1 MSEKTACAA
10 LSSFMSQPL
19 ELEDLVPGT
28 HLGHY
33 VITDKIAQGGM
44 GTVFKALE
52 PALERYVA
60 IKVLRPEYASNANS
74 VQYFQEEARAVA
86 ALRHPNIIPIYFIG
100 QEGNVVFFS
109 MAYIDGQT
117 FDDWIDAKHW
127 FNEEQAK
134 WFLSHAIAALHSAHK
149 SNIIHLDIKPANF
162 LVDRSNN
169 IMLTDFGLA
178 QKIIK
183 ETDGG
188 AEREAFGTPAYVS
201 PEQITRSATDQRTD
215 IYSLGATL
223 FHLMTG
229 KTPFGGNS
237 VEDIVW
243 GHLEK
248 PFPIEVAQKANIPTG
263 WIYLIKK
270 MMERSPDDRFAN
282 YRELRAALDDVHN
295 FRYETMPLEAPLP
308 PKPMTIPRSGSNTQ
322 SLHGLLAQTK
332 SQWKSNAGQAM
343 SIQLSRKQ
351 VEDSMKTRI
360 EPLQVYALVNT
371 IKDLCKSRP
380 SDIASL
386 VEVMEKV
393 PGYGPAV
400 CALVNFMTSPQTEE
414 ELAENMNPADVLQTL
429 GLERAHNLAL
439 TFFALNYESPQSTHF
454 DWTPLW
460 RHSLAVGVV
469 IDFLYD
475 ALDLKRTGYEY
486 VAGAFHDVGKF
497 ILAELFPFA
506 YFSTMNRSLMDE
518 MPLATCEMEMF
529 GVTHAEIGAYWL
541 KQESFPGAFVEAVAQ
556 HETPDAIPRRALLSH
571 ALISANHLVKQIGI
585 GYSGNSML
593 DPRAWE
599 ELPSTGALWEARG
612 NKGYAFNDFAHD
624 ILGQFQ
630 SFPDLL

>member
-1 MSEKTACAA
+1 
-10 LSSFMSQPL
+10 MSQPL
-19 ELEDLVPGT
+19 ELADLVPGT

-33 VITDKIAQGGM
+33 VITEKIAQGGM

-60 IKVLRPEYASNANS
+60 IKVLRPEYASNPNY

-86 ALRHPNIIPIYFIG
+86 ALRHPNIIPIFFIG

-117 FDDWIDAKHW
+117 FDDWIEAKRW

-134 WFLSHAIAALHSAHK
+134 WFLSHAVAALHSAHK
-149 SNIIHLDIKPANF
+149 ANIVHLDIKPANF

-178 QKIIK
+178 QKIVK
-183 ETDGG
+183 GAEEG

-229 KTPFGGNS
+229 RTPFGGTT

-248 PFPIEVAQKANIPTG
+248 PFPMEIARECNLPTG

-282 YRELRAALDDVHN
+282 YRELRVALENVHN
-295 FRYETMPLEAPLP
+295 FRYETLPLEAPPP
-308 PKPMTIPRSGSNTQ
+308 PKPLSIPRSGGNTQ
-322 SLHGLLAQTK
+322 TLHGLLAQTK
-332 SQWKSNAGQAM
+332 SQWTINQAKTGT
-343 SIQLSRKQ
+343 SIQLSRAH
-351 VEDSMKTRI
+351 VEDAMKNRA
-360 EPLQVYALVNT
+360 EPLKVNAMVTT
-371 IKDLCKSRP
+371 IRDLCKPRAEDPESM
-380 SDIASL
+380 I
-386 VEVMEKV
+386 EVMEKV
-393 PGYGPAV
+393 PGYEPAV
-400 CALVNFMTSPQTEE
+400 RALVNFMINPQTEE
-414 ELAENMNPADVLQTL
+414 ETAENLSATELLDTL
-429 GLERAHNLAL
+429 GMERARNLAL
-439 TFFALNYESPQSTHF
+439 TFFALNYECPRSQSF

-460 RHSLAVGVV
+460 RHQISVGV
-469 IDFLYD
+469 ITDFMYD
-475 ALDLKRTGYEY
+475 ALDLRRSGLEY
-486 VAGAFHDVGKF
+486 ISGFIHDIGKP
-497 ILAELFPFA
+497 ILAEMFPFA
-506 YFSTMNRSLMDE
+506 YFSTMNRSLQE
-518 MPLATCEMEMF
+518 ELPLVSCEMQMF
-529 GVTHAEIGAYWL
+529 GIDHAQVAALWL
-541 KQESFPGAFVEAVAQ
+541 KQEGLPQGLIDAIAQ
-556 HETPDAIPRRALLSH
+556 HEAPERINRRSLLAH
-571 ALISANHLVKQIGI
+571 AVVSANHLVKQIGI

-599 ELPSTGALWEARG
+599 ELPSTGAIWDARG
-612 NKGYAFNDFAHD
+612 NKDYAFNDFAHD
-624 ILGQFQ
+624 ILGQFE
-630 SFPDLL
+630 SFPDLV

>member
-1 MSEKTACAA
+1 MS
-10 LSSFMSQPL
+10 L

-86 ALRHPNIIPIYFIG
+86 ALRHPNIIPIFFIG

-109 MAYIDGQT
+109 MAYIEGST
-117 FDDWIDAKHW
+117 FDDWIDAKRW
-127 FNEEQAK
+127 LNEEQAK

-149 SNIIHLDIKPANF
+149 SNIVHLDIKPANF
-162 LVDRSNN
+162 LVDQANN

-183 ETDGG
+183 GADEGG
-188 AEREAFGTPAYVS
+188 EREAFGTPAYVS
-201 PEQITRSATDQRTD
+201 PEQITRSTTDQRTD

-229 KTPFGGNS
+229 KPPFTGAS

-248 PFPIEVAQKANIPTG
+248 PFPIEICHAANIPTG

-282 YRELRAALDDVHN
+282 YRELRSALENVHS
-295 FRYETMPLEAPLP
+295 FRYETLPIEAPLP
-308 PKPMTIPRSGSNTQ
+308 PKPVTIPRTGNNTQ
-322 SLHGLLAQTK
+322 SLHGLLAQGK
-332 SQWKSNAGQAM
+332 SQWKSEPGQTGM

-351 VEDSMKTRI
+351 VEEGMKNRA
-360 EPLQVYALVNT
+360 EPLQVTTLINT
-371 IKDLCKSRP
+371 IKDLSKPRAEDP
-380 SDIASL
+380 ASL
-386 VEVMEKV
+386 AEAMEKV
-393 PGYGPAV
+393 PGFGPAV
-400 CALVNFMTSPQTEE
+400 CALVNFMVSPQVEE
-414 ELAENMNPADVLQTL
+414 ELAENQDPTDVLQTL
-429 GLERAHNLAL
+429 GLERARNLAL
-439 TFFALNYESPQSTHF
+439 TFFALNYESPRSTHF

-460 RHSLAVGVV
+460 RHQLAVGVV

-475 ALDLKRTGYEY
+475 ALDLKRTDYEY
-486 VAGAFHDVGKF
+486 VAGAFHDIGKF

-506 YFSTMNRSLMDE
+506 YFSTMNRSLTE
-518 MPLATCEMEMF
+518 ELSLASCEMDMF
-529 GVTHAEIGAYWL
+529 GTTHAEIGALWL
-541 KQESFPGAFVEAVAQ
+541 KQEGFSNILVDAVLQ
-556 HETPDAIPRRALLSH
+556 HETPDLIKGRALLSH
-571 ALISANHLVKQIGI
+571 ALVSANHLVKQIGI
-585 GYSGNSML
+585 GYSGNTSM

-612 NKGYAFNDFAHD
+612 NKSYAYNDFARD
-624 ILGQFQ
+624 ILTQFET
-630 SFPDLL
+630 FPDLF

>member
-1 MSEKTACAA
+1 MSH
-10 LSSFMSQPL
+10 PL

-86 ALRHPNIIPIYFIG
+86 ALRHPNIIPIFFIG

-117 FDDWIDAKHW
+117 FDDWIDAKRW

-134 WFLSHAIAALHSAHK
+134 WFLSHAVAALHSAHK
-149 SNIIHLDIKPANF
+149 SNIVHLDIKPANF
-162 LVDRSNN
+162 LVDQANN

-178 QKIIK
+178 QKIVK
-183 ETDGG
+183 GKDEGG
-188 AEREAFGTPAYVS
+188 EREAFGTPAYVS
-201 PEQITRSATDQRTD
+201 PEQITRSNTDQRTD

-229 KTPFGGNS
+229 KPPFNGAT

-248 PFPIEVAQKANIPTG
+248 PFPLEVAQQANIPIG

-270 MMERSPDDRFAN
+270 MMERAPEDRFAN
-282 YRELRAALDDVHN
+282 YRELRTALENVHS
-295 FRYETMPLEAPLP
+295 FRYETRTIEAPLTS
-308 PKPMTIPRSGSNTQ
+308 KPLSIPRTGNNTQ

-332 SQWKSNAGQAM
+332 SQWKGDTAALM
-343 SIQLSRKQ
+343 PIRLSRKQ
-351 VEDSMKTRI
+351 VEEAMRNRV
-360 EPLQVYALVNT
+360 EPLQVTLLVNT
-371 IKDLCKSRP
+371 IRDLSTPRAEDP
-380 SDIASL
+380 ASL
-386 VEVMEKV
+386 AEAMEKV

-400 CALVNFMTSPQTEE
+400 CALVNFMVNPQTDE
-414 ELAENMNPADVLQTL
+414 ELAENQHPIEVLQTL
-429 GLERAHNLAL
+429 GLERSRNLAL
-439 TFFALNYESPQSTHF
+439 TFFALNYESPRSSHF
-454 DWTPLW
+454 DWNPLW
-460 RHSLAVGVV
+460 RHQLAVGIV

-475 ALDLKRTGYEY
+475 ALDLKRTDYEY
-486 VAGAFHDVGKF
+486 VAGTFHDIGKF

-506 YFSTMNRSLMDE
+506 YFSTMNRSLME
-518 MPLATCEMEMF
+518 ELPLVSCEQELF
-529 GVTHAEIGAYWL
+529 GTNHAEVGALWL
-541 KQESFPGAFVEAVAQ
+541 KQEGFSHILVDAVAQ
-556 HETPDAIPRRALLSH
+556 HEMPDRISRRGLLSH
-571 ALISANHLVKQIGI
+571 GVVSANQLVKQIGI
-585 GYSGNSML
+585 GYSGNSSL

-612 NKGYAFNDFAHD
+612 NKSYLYDDFVRD
-624 ILGQFQ
+624 ILGQFET
-630 SFPDLL
+630 FPDLL

>member
-1 MSEKTACAA
+1 MSV
-10 LSSFMSQPL
+10 PL

-33 VITDKIAQGGM
+33 VISEKIAQGGM

-74 VQYFQEEARAVA
+74 VQLFQEEARAVA
-86 ALRHPNIIPIYFIG
+86 ALRHPNIIPIYYIG

-109 MAYIDGQT
+109 MAYIEGQT
-117 FDDWIDAKHW
+117 FDDWIEAKRW

-162 LVDRSNN
+162 LVDRANN

-183 ETDGG
+183 SHEEG

-201 PEQITRSATDQRTD
+201 PEQITRSTTDQRTD

-229 KTPFGGNS
+229 KPPFNGS
-237 VEDIVW
+237 TVEDIVW

-248 PFPIEVAQKANIPTG
+248 PFPIEIAQQANLGTG

-270 MMERSPDDRFAN
+270 MMEREPNDRFAD
-282 YRELRAALDDVHN
+282 YRELREALEHVHS
-295 FRYETMPLEAPLP
+295 FRYETASIEAPLP
-308 PKPMTIPRSGSNTQ
+308 AKPVSIPRSGGNTQ
-322 SLHGLLAQTK
+322 SLHGLVAHTK
-332 SQWKSNAGQAM
+332 SQWKTDQQTGRT
-343 SIQLSRKQ
+343 IQLSRKQ
-351 VEDSMKTRI
+351 VEDAMKNRL
-360 EPLQVYALVNT
+360 EPLQVETLVNT
-371 IKDLCKSRP
+371 LRDLCKPRP
-380 SDIASL
+380 EDPAAL

-400 CALVNFMTSPQTEE
+400 WALANFMINPQSD
-414 ELAENMNPADVLQTL
+414 AERAEFMQPGDVIQTL
-429 GLERAHNLAL
+429 GLERARSLAL
-439 TFFALNYESPQSTHF
+439 TFFALNYELPRSTHF

-460 RHSLAVGVV
+460 RHQIAVGIV
-469 IDFLYD
+469 IDFFYD
-475 ALDLKRTGYEY
+475 ALDLKRTDLEY
-486 VAGAFHDVGKF
+486 VAGAFHDIGKL
-497 ILAELFPFA
+497 ILAEMFPFA
-506 YFSTMNRSLMDE
+506 YFSTMNRALVESI
-518 MPLATCEMEMF
+518 PLPVCETEIF
-529 GVTHAEIGAYWL
+529 GIDHAELGALWL
-541 KQESFPGAFVEAVAQ
+541 KQRGLPGALSEAVAL
-556 HETPDAIPRRALLSH
+556 HESPDRISRRSLLPH
-571 ALISANHLVKQIGI
+571 AVVSANHLVKQIGI
-585 GYSGNSML
+585 GYSGNSAL

-599 ELPSTGALWEARG
+599 ELPSTGAIWEARG
-612 NKGYAFNDFAHD
+612 TKDYAYEDFVRD
-624 ILGQFQ
+624 ILGQFE
-630 SFPDLL
+630 SFPDLI

>member
-1 MSEKTACAA
+1 
-10 LSSFMSQPL
+10 MSQPL

-86 ALRHPNIIPIYFIG
+86 ALRHPNIIPIFFIG

-109 MAYIDGQT
+109 MAYIEGNT
-117 FDDWIDAKHW
+117 FDDWIDAKRW

-134 WFLSHAIAALHSAHK
+134 WFLSHAVAALHSAHK
-149 SNIIHLDIKPANF
+149 ENIIHLDIKPANF
-162 LVDRSNN
+162 LVDRANN

-183 ETDGG
+183 SNEGE

-201 PEQITRSATDQRTD
+201 PEQITRGKTDQRTD

-229 KTPFGGNS
+229 KPPFTGAS

-248 PFPIEVAQKANIPTG
+248 PFPIEICHEANIPTG
-263 WIYLIKK
+263 WIYLMKK

-282 YRELRAALDDVHN
+282 YRDLRAALENVHS

-308 PKPMTIPRSGSNTQ
+308 QKPVSIPRSGNNTQ

-332 SQWKSNAGQAM
+332 SQWKGDPGQTGMA
-343 SIQLSRKQ
+343 IQLSKKQ
-351 VEDSMKTRI
+351 VEDGMKNRL
-360 EPLQVYALVNT
+360 EPLQVTSLINT
-371 IKDLCKSRP
+371 IKDLSKP
-380 SDIASL
+380 HVEDPASL
-386 VEVMEKV
+386 AEAMEKV
-393 PGYGPAV
+393 PGYGQSV
-400 CALVNFMTSPQTEE
+400 CALVNFMVNPQTDEE
-414 ELAENMNPADVLQTL
+414 RAENQDPTEVLQTL
-429 GLERAHNLAL
+429 GLERSRNLAL
-439 TFFALNYESPQSTHF
+439 TFFALNYESPRSSHF
-454 DWTPLW
+454 DWTPMW
-460 RHSLAVGVV
+460 RHQLAVGVV
-469 IDFLYD
+469 MDFLYD
-475 ALDLKRTGYEY
+475 ALDLKRTDLEY
-486 VAGAFHDVGKF
+486 VTGAFHDIGKF

-506 YFSTMNRSLMDE
+506 YFSTMNRSLME
-518 MPLATCEMEMF
+518 ELPLAACEMEIF
-529 GVTHAEIGAYWL
+529 GTNHAEIGALWL
-541 KQESFPGAFVEAVAQ
+541 KQQGFPKDFVEAVAQ
-556 HETPDAIPRRALLSH
+556 HEDPDKIPRRAVLPH
-571 ALISANHLVKQIGI
+571 ALVSANHLVKQIGI
-585 GYSGNSML
+585 GYSGNTML
-593 DPRAWE
+593 DPRVWE
-599 ELPSTGALWEARG
+599 ELPSTGVIWEARG
-612 NKGYAFNDFAHD
+612 NKGYSFNDFARD
-624 ILGQFQ
+624 ILGQFE